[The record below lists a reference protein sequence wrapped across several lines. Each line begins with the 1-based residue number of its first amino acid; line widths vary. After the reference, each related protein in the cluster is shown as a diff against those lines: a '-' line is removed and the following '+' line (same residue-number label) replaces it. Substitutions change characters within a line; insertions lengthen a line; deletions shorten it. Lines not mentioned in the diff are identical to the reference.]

1 MYMYSTFAIRF
12 ACNLT
17 GYRNNDPYLAG
28 YLMLLL
34 VVGGQCKD
42 RIGDYL
48 VNNVDDSEETIVNAM
63 KDSGVLKEWKEKLD
77 KLDEALS
84 ANQVDVDAVKDK
96 AKKKTISTLTE
107 QHKEMIASFIQ
118 EYKADHKLVV
128 SEKVTD
134 SNRRT
139 LHTSNI

>member
-1 MYMYSTFAIRF
+1 
-12 ACNLT
+12 
-17 GYRNNDPYLAG
+17 
-28 YLMLLL
+28 MLLL

-128 SEKVTD
+128 SEKVTG

-139 LHTSNI
+139 RYLSSNI